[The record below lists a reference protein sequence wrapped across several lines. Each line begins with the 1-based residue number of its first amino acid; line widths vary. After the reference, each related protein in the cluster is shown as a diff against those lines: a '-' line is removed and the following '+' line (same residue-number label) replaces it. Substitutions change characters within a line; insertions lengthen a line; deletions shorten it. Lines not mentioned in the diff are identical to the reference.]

1 MCSYLRTTSPYRI
14 PSLSASTVGQ
24 SMKSTRTFS
33 SSNSNSKIFW
43 GSSSVISQAIRIQ
56 GSRHIN
62 KILISKHSG
71 LRCMSDSRSESGPEK
86 PTKEQLRH
94 KATTEIIPEELRLI
108 GEIRQKSAP
117 MRRGFIKLAW
127 RLFKRLLF
135 SSTKD
140 QDLSKSL
147 KILRNSQTLADR
159 TKKDFRSLMDFDD
172 LLQGAVVKYCRNT
185 SCNDEITIKG
195 NVDPLLIAVRLHRLR
210 KSMEEIQDLGKL
222 VREQMKDFIGEL

>member
-14 PSLSASTVGQ
+14 PSLSASTIGQ

-33 SSNSNSKIFW
+33 SSNSNLKIFW
-43 GSSSVISQAIRIQ
+43 GSSSVTSQAIRLR

-62 KILISKHSG
+62 KILISRHSG
-71 LRCMSDSRSESGPEK
+71 LRCMSNSRPESGPEK
-86 PTKEQLRH
+86 PTQEQLRH
-94 KATTEIIPEELRLI
+94 QATTEIIPEELRLI
-108 GEIRQKSAP
+108 GKIRQKSAP
-117 MRRGFIKLAW
+117 MRGAFIMAW
-127 RLFKRLLF
+127 RLFKILLF

-147 KILRNSQTLADR
+147 KILQNSQTLADR

-210 KSMEEIQDLGKL
+210 KSMEEMQDLEKL
-222 VREQMKDFIGEL
+222 VREQMKELVGEL

>member
-1 MCSYLRTTSPYRI
+1 MCSYLRKTSSYRI
-14 PSLSASTVGQ
+14 PSLPASTIGQ
-24 SMKSTRTFS
+24 SMKSKRTFS
-33 SSNSNSKIFW
+33 SSNSNLKIFW

-71 LRCMSDSRSESGPEK
+71 LRCMSDSRPESGPEK
-86 PTKEQLRH
+86 PTQEQLRH

-117 MRRGFIKLAW
+117 MRWVFIKLAW

-135 SSTKD
+135 SNTKD
-140 QDLSKSL
+140 QDMSKSL
-147 KILRNSQTLADR
+147 KILQNSQTLAER
-159 TKKDFRSLMDFDD
+159 TKKDFKSLMDFDN
-172 LLQGAVVKYCRNT
+172 LLRGA
-185 SCNDEITIKG
+185 ITING

-210 KSMEEIQDLGKL
+210 KSMEEMQDLEKL
-222 VREQMKDFIGEL
+222 VREQMKEVVGEL

>member
-1 MCSYLRTTSPYRI
+1 MCSYLRKTSSYRI
-14 PSLSASTVGQ
+14 PSLPASTIGQ
-24 SMKSTRTFS
+24 SMKSKRTFS
-33 SSNSNSKIFW
+33 SSNSNLKIFW

-71 LRCMSDSRSESGPEK
+71 LRCMSDSRPESGPEK
-86 PTKEQLRH
+86 PTQEQLRH

-117 MRRGFIKLAW
+117 MRWVFIKLAW

-135 SSTKD
+135 SNTKD
-140 QDLSKSL
+140 QDMSKSL
-147 KILRNSQTLADR
+147 KILQNSQTLAER
-159 TKKDFRSLMDFDD
+159 TKKDFKSLMDFDN
-172 LLQGAVVKYCRNT
+172 LLRGAVSKYCRNT
-185 SCNDEITIKG
+185 SCNDKITING

-210 KSMEEIQDLGKL
+210 KSMEEMQDLEKL
-222 VREQMKDFIGEL
+222 VREQMKEVVGEL